1 MKHDFYADE
10 NETGWIPDV
19 KMTKV
24 EGDRTERRV
33 WFLWQGKPQWL
44 EMSTQYDGFWLVSDT
59 KYTEDFEEW
68 LDENLD
74 DYDSL
79 ESMFSTGLLDVIP
92 DTYSVEFEVG
102 EDDNEIEV
110 CDTCGVEFS
119 AFGINCNCHLDTTDG
134 LV

>member
-1 MKHDFYADE
+1 MTHDFYKDE

-33 WFLWQGKPQWL
+33 WFLWRGKAQWL
-44 EMSTQYDGFWLVSDT
+44 EMTTADDGFWLIT
-59 KYTEDFEEW
+59 NTEYTEDFEEW

-79 ESMFSTGLLDVIP
+79 ESMFSTGLLEIIP

-102 EDDNEIEV
+102 
-110 CDTCGVEFS
+110 
-119 AFGINCNCHLDTTDG
+119 A
-134 LV
+134 

>member
-1 MKHDFYADE
+1 MIHDFYKDE

-33 WFLWQGKPQWL
+33 WFLWRGKPQWL
-44 EMSTQYDGFWLVSDT
+44 EMTTQYDGFWLISDT
-59 KYTEDFEEW
+59 KYTDEFQEW

-74 DYDSL
+74 GYDSL

-102 EDDNEIEV
+102 E
-110 CDTCGVEFS
+110 
-119 AFGINCNCHLDTTDG
+119 
-134 LV
+134 